1 MKKIIFILFFS
12 LSISNAKVSAINTE
26 NCTLEQAQEIDIYFE
41 GYKTNFK
48 VGIVGR
54 FKDITYIK
62 NSDGAENILELL
74 KNYKIIIDKKSV
86 YTAQKEVNENLL
98 KYFFNILEGDNIE
111 ATIIDLKP
119 INFKEVNESLNN
131 KQKSRRNKIVI
142 EKYNYDEGDIV
153 LEVNMNGIKKNVN
166 MKYYTKKDILY
177 STGKLNLLEFNAS
190 EALYS
195 LNKACFNQHLGKTWS
210 DINIYFSIKT
220 KKVCKKKVEL

>member
-1 MKKIIFILFFS
+1 MVKKIIFILFFA
-12 LSISNAKVSAINTE
+12 LSISNAEVNTINTE
-26 NCTLEQAQEIDIYFE
+26 NCTLEQVQEIDIYFE

-62 NSDGAENILELL
+62 NSDSAKNILELL

-86 YTAQKEVNENLL
+86 YTAQKEVSENLL
-98 KYFFNILEGDNIE
+98 KYFLNILEGDNIE

-119 INFKEVNESLNN
+119 SNFKEVNESLN
-131 KQKSRRNKIVI
+131 KQKSRRNKTVTK
-142 EKYNYDEGDIV
+142 KYNYDSGDIV
-153 LEVNMNGIKKNVN
+153 LEVNMNGVKKNVDMN
-166 MKYYTKKDILY
+166 FYTKKDILY
-177 STGKLNLLEFNAS
+177 STGKLNLLDFNAS
-190 EALYS
+190 EALSS
-195 LNKACFNQHLGKTWS
+195 LSKACFNQHLGKTWS